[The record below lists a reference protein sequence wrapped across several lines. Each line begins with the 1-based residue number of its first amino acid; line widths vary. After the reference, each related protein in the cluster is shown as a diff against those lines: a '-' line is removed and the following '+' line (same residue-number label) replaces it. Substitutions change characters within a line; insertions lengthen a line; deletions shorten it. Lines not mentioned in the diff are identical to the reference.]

1 MMKNNYRAT
10 RISLQTSK
18 NFDPPMNKIVGF
30 LAVIL
35 FVIIYST
42 HALAADFQVQ
52 PTTMDLGGKVKS
64 GVFSVINNSN
74 EKIDFQVSV
83 KAWNQDENSKDAYTD
98 TNDIVFFPKVMSIDP
113 NSQRAVRIGLKT
125 PPGAREKTYRLF
137 VQEIPTQKK
146 TQDIDVNQK
155 VKAGVTIA
163 FRFSMPIFVKPLK
176 PQEIYAIDKVEMA
189 AGKARAV
196 VKNTGN
202 VHVKLRSVTFS
213 GKAAD
218 GKELYSKEVAG
229 WYILNGMS
237 SSYEAEIPKD
247 VCGQLAKIDI
257 NVRTEDKDISGILN
271 VQKNMCPE

>member
-10 RISLQTSK
+10 RISLQTCK

>member
-10 RISLQTSK
+10 RISLQTCK

-35 FVIIYST
+35 FVIISST

>member
-10 RISLQTSK
+10 RISLQTCK

-137 VQEIPTQKK
+137 VQEIPTHKK

-189 AGKARAV
+189 AGKAKAV

>member
-1 MMKNNYRAT
+1 MKSNYRDTGMSVQACKKFNLPMKNV
-10 RISLQTSK
+10 
-18 NFDPPMNKIVGF
+18 VGF
-30 LAVIL
+30 LAALVFLTVL
-35 FVIIYST
+35 FSYSF
-42 HALAADFQVQ
+42 AADFQVQ

-83 KAWNQDENSKDAYTD
+83 KAWNQDENSKDAYAD
-98 TNDIVFFPKVMSIDP
+98 TNDVVFFPKVMSIDP

-125 PPGAREKTYRLF
+125 PSGAREKTYRLF

-146 TQDIDVNQK
+146 TQDVNINEK

-176 PQEIYAIDKVEMA
+176 PQAIYVIDKIDMS
-189 AGKARAV
+189 AGKAKAI

-213 GKAAD
+213 GKAAN

-229 WYILNGMS
+229 WYILNGIS

-247 VCGQLAKIDI
+247 VCGQLAKIDV
-257 NVRTEDKDISGILN
+257 NARTEDKDISGILN
-271 VQKNMCPE
+271 VQKNMCLE